1 LFVQERLILR
11 KELNFIKHGPTMV
24 NKPHVKVE
32 IELGSFD
39 KPTVDLDSST
49 PKAFSQFS

>member
-1 LFVQERLILR
+1 ME
-11 KELNFIKHGPTMV
+11 

-32 IELGSFD
+32 IELGNFD

-49 PKAFSQFS
+49 PKAFGQVS